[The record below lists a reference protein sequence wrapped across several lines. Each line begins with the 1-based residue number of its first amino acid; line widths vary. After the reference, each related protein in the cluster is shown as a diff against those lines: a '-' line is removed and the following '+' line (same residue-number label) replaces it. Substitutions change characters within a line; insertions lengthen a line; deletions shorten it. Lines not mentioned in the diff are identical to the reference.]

1 MATIVLYSILLIALT
16 PPLGAY
22 LYRVYTRPETG
33 RLERVVYRLIGV
45 NPQAEQSWRRY
56 ASSVLWFSAISMLF
70 VYVLFRLQ
78 QHLPLNPQGL
88 PAVNPY
94 VSFNTA
100 ASFVT
105 NTNWQAYSGETTM
118 SYLSQMLALTFQNFL
133 SAAVGMSVLI
143 AMIRG
148 FTRAGTEDLGNFW
161 RDTVRGV
168 LYVLLPM
175 SAILAVVLMSQGVV
189 QTLGHYVSVT
199 GIDGFKQLIA
209 RGPAAGQIAI
219 KQLGTNGGGFFN
231 VNSAHPFENP
241 TPISNFVE
249 MFSIL
254 WIPAALTYT
263 FGKMVGSTRQGW
275 VLFAAMWILMVA
287 GLAVTVP
294 GEHHATPAMQA
305 AGVSSSASNLEGK
318 EVRIGPDES
327 SLWAVATTDASNGSV
342 NSMHD
347 SYQALGMLM
356 PMFNIAVGEVIWG
369 GVGSGLYGMIFY
381 VVVAVFI
388 GGLMVGRTPE
398 YLGKKI
404 KARQVKIVVIAILV
418 PFLVALAFTAIA
430 VVIPAGLAGRLNGGP
445 HGFSE
450 IFYAFLS
457 QGNNNGSAF
466 AGLTASGSFYA
477 TTGGI
482 AMLVARFVPLIAALA
497 LGASV
502 GKERTVPFTEGTLR
516 TDTPLFAGLLIGV
529 VVVIG
534 ALTFLPGMALGPIV
548 EHLIH
553 GRLYAGP

>member
-1 MATIVLYSILLIALT
+1 VGTIVVYSILLIVLT

-22 LYRVYTRPETG
+22 MHRVYTRPGKG
-33 RLERVVYRLIGV
+33 RLESIVYRLIGV
-45 NPQAEQSWRRY
+45 NPEAEQSWRRY
-56 ASSVLWFSAISMLF
+56 ASSVMWFSAVSMVF
-70 VYVLFRLQ
+70 IYVLMRLQ
-78 QHLPLNPQGL
+78 HHLPLNPQGL

-94 VSFNTA
+94 VSLNTA
-100 ASFVT
+100 TSFVT
-105 NTNWQAYSGETTM
+105 NTNWQVYGGETTM
-118 SYLSQMLALTFQNFL
+118 SYLSQMLSLTFQNFL
-133 SAAVGMSVLI
+133 SAAVGMAVLI

-148 FTRAGTEDLGNFW
+148 FTRKETENLGNFW

-168 LYVLLPM
+168 VYILLPLA
-175 SAILAVVLMSQGVV
+175 AIEAIVLMSQGVV
-189 QTLGHYVSVT
+189 QSLGHYPSTV
-199 GIDGFKQLIA
+199 GLQGFRQLIA
-209 RGPAAGQIAI
+209 SGPAASQIAI

-241 TPISNFVE
+241 TPLSNFIE

-263 FGKMVGSTRQGW
+263 YGKMVGSVRQGW
-275 VLFAAMWILMVA
+275 VLFAAMWILMVV
-287 GLAVTVP
+287 GIIVVVP
-294 GEHHATPAMQA
+294 GEHHATPAMLA
-305 AGVSSSASNLEGK
+305 AGISASSPNLEGK

-327 SLWAVATTDASNGSV
+327 ALWAVTTTDASNGSV

-347 SYQALGMLM
+347 SYQALAGAVPL
-356 PMFNIAVGEVIWG
+356 FNIAVGEVIWG

-404 KARQVKIVVIAILV
+404 RAKQVKIVVIAILV
-418 PFLVALAFTAIA
+418 PFLVALAFTAVA
-430 VVIPAGLAGRLNGGP
+430 VVIPAGLNPRLNTGP

-450 IFYAFLS
+450 ILYTYLS

-466 AGLTASGSFYA
+466 AGITVSGPFYA
-477 TTGGI
+477 ITGAI
-482 AMLVARFVPLIAALA
+482 AMLVARFVPLLAALA

-502 GKERTVPFTEGTLR
+502 GKERTVPFTAGTLR
-516 TDTPLFAGLLIGV
+516 TDTGLFVGLLIGV
-529 VVVIG
+529 IVIIG
-534 ALTFLPGMALGPIV
+534 ALTFLPALALGPIV

-553 GRLYAGP
+553 GKLF

>member
-1 MATIVLYSILLIALT
+1 MGTIVLYSVLLVVLT

-22 LYRVYTRPETG
+22 MYRVYTRPGRG
-33 RLERVVYRLIGV
+33 RLEGMVYRLIGV
-45 NPQAEQSWRRY
+45 NPDAEQPWRRY
-56 ASSVLWFSAISMLF
+56 ASSVLWFSGISMLF
-70 VYVLFRLQ
+70 VYFLFRIQ
-78 QHLPLNPQGL
+78 NHVPLDPQGL

-100 ASFVT
+100 ASFMT
-105 NTNWQAYSGETTM
+105 NTNWQTYGGETTM

-133 SAAVGMSVLI
+133 SAAVGMAVLI

-148 FTRAGTEDLGNFW
+148 FTRSGTGGIGNFW
-161 RDTVRGV
+161 RDTVRGT
-168 LYVLLPM
+168 LYILLPL
-175 SAILAVVLMSQGVV
+175 SGIVAVVLMSQGVV
-189 QTLGHYVSVT
+189 QTLGHSQLVE
-199 GIDGFKQLIA
+199 GIQGFTQLIA
-209 RGPAAGQIAI
+209 RGPAASQIAI

-249 MFSIL
+249 AFSIL

-263 FGKMVGSTRQGW
+263 FGKMVGSVRQGW
-275 VLFAAMWILMVA
+275 ALFAAMWILMVVGFA
-287 GLAVTVP
+287 MTVP
-294 GEHHATPAMQA
+294 GEQHATPAMEA
-305 AGVSSSASNLEGK
+305 AGISASAPNMEGK
-318 EVRIGPDES
+318 EVRIGPEES

-347 SYQALGMLM
+347 SYQAMGQLA
-356 PMFNIAVGEVIWG
+356 PMFNIGIGEVIWG

-404 KARQVKIVVIAILV
+404 QARQVKLVVIAILV
-418 PFLVALAFTAIA
+418 PFLVALAFTAAA
-430 VVIPAGLAGRLNGGP
+430 VVLPAGLAGRLNGGP

-450 IFYAFLS
+450 IFYGYLS

-466 AGLTASGSFYA
+466 AGLTASGPFYA
-477 TTGGI
+477 VTGGI
-482 AMLVARFVPLIAALA
+482 AMLISRFVPLLAALA

-502 GKERTVPFTEGTLR
+502 GREKTVPFTAGTLR
-516 TDTPLFAGLLIGV
+516 TDTGLFVGLLVGV
-529 VVVIG
+529 VVIIG
-534 ALTFLPGMALGPIV
+534 ALTFLPGLALGPIV

-553 GRLYAGP
+553 GRLY

>member
-1 MATIVLYSILLIALT
+1 MGTIVIYSLLLIALT
-16 PPLGAY
+16 PPLGSY
-22 LYRVYTRPETG
+22 MHRVYTRPERG
-33 RLERVVYRLIGV
+33 RVENLVYRLIGV
-45 NPQAEQSWRRY
+45 NPDAEQSWRRY
-56 ASSVLWFSAISMLF
+56 ASSVLWFSAISMVF
-70 VYVLFRLQ
+70 IYVLFRIQ
-78 QHLPLNPQGL
+78 SHLPANPQAL
-88 PAVNPY
+88 PSVNPY

-133 SAAVGMSVLI
+133 SAAVGMAVLI

-148 FTRAGTEDLGNFW
+148 FTRTGTDTLGNFW

-168 LYVLLPM
+168 VYVLLPL
-175 SAILAVVLMSQGVV
+175 SAIVAVVLVSQGVV
-189 QTLGHYVSVT
+189 QTLGGSAAAH
-199 GIDGFKQLIA
+199 GIQGFSQLIA
-209 RGPAAGQIAI
+209 RGPAASQIAI

-241 TPISNFVE
+241 TPLSNFVE

-263 FGKMVGSTRQGW
+263 FGKMVGDRRQGW
-275 VLFAAMWILMVA
+275 VLFAAMWFLMVV
-287 GLAVTVP
+287 GLVVTVP
-294 GEHHATPAMQA
+294 GEHSATPAMQR
-305 AGVSSSASNLEGK
+305 AGVSASASNLEGK

-327 SLWAVATTDASNGSV
+327 SLWAVTTTDASNGSV

-347 SYQALGMLM
+347 SYQALGMLV
-356 PMFNIAVGEVIWG
+356 PMFNIAVGEVVFG
-369 GVGSGLYGMIFY
+369 GVGSGLFGMIFY

-404 KARQVKIVVIAILV
+404 KARQVKIVVLAILI
-418 PFLVALAFTAIA
+418 PFLVALAFSALA
-430 VVIPAGLAGRLNGGP
+430 VVTPAGLAGRLNTGP

-466 AGLTASGSFYA
+466 AGLTASSSFYSI
-477 TTGGI
+477 TGGL
-482 AMLVARFVPLIAALA
+482 AMLISRFVPIIAALA

-502 GKERTVPFTEGTLR
+502 GSAATVPYTEGTLR
-516 TDTPLFAGLLIGV
+516 TNTPLFAGLLVGV
-529 VVVIG
+529 IVLIG
-534 ALTFLPGMALGPIV
+534 ALTFLPGLALGPIV
-548 EHLIH
+548 EHLTH
-553 GRLYAGP
+553 GRLY

>member
-1 MATIVLYSILLIALT
+1 MATIVLYSLLLIVLT

-22 LYRVYTRPETG
+22 MYRVYTREGTG
-33 RLERVVYRLIGV
+33 RLERVVYRVIGV
-45 NPQAEQSWRRY
+45 NPAAEQSWRRY
-56 ASSVLWFSAISMLF
+56 TSGVLWFSAVSMVF
-70 VYVLFRLQ
+70 IYALFRFQ
-78 QHLPLNPQGL
+78 GHLPLNPQGL

-133 SAAVGMSVLI
+133 SAAVGMAVLI

-148 FTRAGTEDLGNFW
+148 FTRTGTDTLGNFW
-161 RDTVRGV
+161 RDTVRGMV
-168 LYVLLPM
+168 YVLLPL
-175 SAILAVVLMSQGVV
+175 SVIVAIVLISQGVV
-189 QTLGHYVSVT
+189 QTLGGSAAVR
-199 GIDGFKQLIA
+199 GIQGFTQLIA

-241 TPISNFVE
+241 TPLSNFVE

-263 FGKMVGSTRQGW
+263 FGKMVGNVRQGW
-275 VLFAAMWILMVA
+275 VLFAVMWILMVV
-287 GLAVTVP
+287 GFAVTVP
-294 GEHHATPAMQA
+294 GEHRATPAMQA
-305 AGVSSSASNLEGK
+305 AGVSSSAANLEGK

-347 SYQALGMLM
+347 SYQALGMLV
-356 PMFNIAVGEVIWG
+356 PMFSIAVGEVIWG

-418 PFLVALAFTAIA
+418 PFLVALAFTAVA
-430 VVIPAGLAGRLNGGP
+430 VVIPAGLVGRLNGGP

-450 IFYAFLS
+450 IFYAYLS

-466 AGLTASGSFYA
+466 AGLTASSPFYSV
-477 TTGGI
+477 TGGI
-482 AMLVARFVPLIAALA
+482 AMLVSRFVPLIAALA

-502 GKERTVPFTEGTLR
+502 AKERTVPFTEGTLR

-534 ALTFLPGMALGPIV
+534 ALTFLPGLALGPIV

-553 GRLYAGP
+553 GRLYAAP